1 MIPIKKFDVLLV
13 NFNPA
18 KGTMPCKIR
27 PAIVIQTN
35 SLNKVSHPSTLVI
48 PISSKEYKNTS
59 ILRIKIPASPQNG
72 LEKTSFAVLDQLT
85 AIDNSKIKQ
94 RLGELENNVKD
105 AIIYGLK
112 SIFDL

>member
-18 KGTMPCKIR
+18 RGTIPDKIR

-59 ILRIKIPASPQNG
+59 ILRIKILASPQNG
-72 LEKTSFAVLDQLT
+72 LEKHSFVVLDQLT
-85 AIDNSKIKQ
+85 AIDNSKIMQ
-94 RLGELENNVKD
+94 RLGELENISRD